1 MPLRVPEYLLSG
13 FLVSKNMFTK
23 VAVILDSK
31 RETNLTGVIFIYFA
45 KEWFCV
51 RVSILDLEIFID
63 S

>member
-1 MPLRVPEYLLSG
+1 
-13 FLVSKNMFTK
+13 MFTK
-23 VAVILDSK
+23 VTVILDSK